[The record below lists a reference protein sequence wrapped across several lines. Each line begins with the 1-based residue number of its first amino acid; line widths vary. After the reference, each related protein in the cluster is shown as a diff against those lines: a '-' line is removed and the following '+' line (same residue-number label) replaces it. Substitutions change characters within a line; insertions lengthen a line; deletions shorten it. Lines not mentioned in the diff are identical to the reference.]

1 MTSLLDFQDQI
12 REGIPSTLPEKDEYD
27 IFLNHAPKR
36 KDILN
41 TNEKKLALKNAL
53 RYFPQNLHPDLAPEF
68 AKELEDYGR
77 IYMMRYKPKYNGCT
91 LNGVPFSERLLKY
104 WKLLLDE
111 IPVSDGVST

>member
-77 IYMMRYKPKYNGCT
+77 IYMM
-91 LNGVPFSERLLKY
+91 LIF
-104 WKLLLDE
+104 
-111 IPVSDGVST
+111 